1 MPSSL
6 KVFREAFTSFLF
18 GIIGSLGAG
27 LMLSG
32 MSGTLASVPAL
43 ALLLP
48 GALGARGTIYEALGA
63 KLSSSLH
70 LGLIKRLS
78 WRHHVVRENAEI
90 AHEATLFISL
100 LLAFIA
106 SGLASF
112 SNISANPFLLFFIS
126 VVSGGIAGVFLIVIT
141 NFIAFQAFRRGWDPD
156 NVSAPLIST
165 IGDFLTVPILFGV
178 ALLSLR
184 MPELILQ
191 IFTIAGTIII
201 LWYVRKHIVS
211 ARFLILPVSVTF
223 QVFAGIFLEK
233 SIPQLLAIPGILIF
247 LPAFLALGG
256 NLSSFV
262 ASRISTQLHLG
273 ILEPEFTIRKNS
285 LREVMNVILLSF
297 FIFPLLAIATFFIQ
311 NVISLSSTPLQELVR
326 ISWEAGLLTTLVVA
340 VILGFSVSILSWRF
354 NFDPDD
360 VTIPI
365 LSAVADFAGIFF
377 LILVL

>member
-1 MPSSL
+1 MRSGL
-6 KVFREAFTSFLF
+6 KVFREAFTSFLI

-32 MSGTLASVPAL
+32 MSGTLAVVPAL
-43 ALLLP
+43 ALLIP
-48 GALGARGTIYEALGA
+48 GALGARGTIYGALGS
-63 KLSSSLH
+63 KLSSCLH

-78 WRHHVVRENAEI
+78 WRHHVVRENTEI

-126 VVSGGIAGVFLIVIT
+126 VVSGGIAGLILVIFT

-184 MPELILQ
+184 LPELVLQ
-191 IFTIAGTIII
+191 LFTIAGTVII
-201 LWYVRKHIVS
+201 LWYVKDHILS
-211 ARFLILPVSVTF
+211 ARFLVLPVSIVF
-223 QVFAGIFLEK
+223 QVFAGIFLEQ
-233 SIPQLLAIPGILIF
+233 SIPQLLAIPGILVF

-273 ILEPEFTIRKNS
+273 TIAPEFTLRKNS
-285 LREVMNVILLSF
+285 LSEVLNVTLLSF
-297 FIFPLLAIATFFIQ
+297 FIFPVLGIVTFFIQ
-311 NVISLSSTPLQELVR
+311 DAISSEHVSLIELVR
-326 ISWEAGLLTTLVVA
+326 VSWEAGLLTTLVVA
-340 VILGFSVSILSWRF
+340 IILGFSVSILSWRF

-360 VTIPI
+360 ITIPV
-365 LSAVADFAGIFF
+365 LSAVADFVGIFF